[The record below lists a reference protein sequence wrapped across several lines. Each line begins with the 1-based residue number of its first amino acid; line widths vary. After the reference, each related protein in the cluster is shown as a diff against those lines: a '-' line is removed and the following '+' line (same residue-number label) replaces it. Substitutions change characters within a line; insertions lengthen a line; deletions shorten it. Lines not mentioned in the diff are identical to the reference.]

1 MSGAIA
7 TKTEHCPTHGDFE
20 SRNYFGGIWSTCPAC
35 EAIKNEQRRADD
47 ERKEAEARQQRWLR
61 RVGEA
66 GIPERF
72 CNRTLASYH
81 ANTDGQRKALAFA
94 TRYAGSLAEVFA
106 TGRSAL
112 FIGKPG
118 TGKTH
123 LAVGIGMQA
132 MEEGRTVLFCTVLSA
147 LRRIKATWAKGA
159 AESESEAIDLLAGVD
174 LLILDE
180 VGVQFGSD
188 FEKTLMFEVLNE
200 RYNRRNPTILISNL
214 DVAGVRAHLGDR
226 VYDRLREDGGQAV
239 VFDWHSYRAEAGQQ
253 MRLAAGG

>member
-1 MSGAIA
+1 MSEAINTRTDTCQA
-7 TKTEHCPTHGDFE
+7 HGPFE
-20 SRNYFGGIWSTCPAC
+20 SRNYFGSIWSGCPAC
-35 EAIKNEQRRADD
+35 AAIESDRKRAEE
-47 ERKEAEARQQRWLR
+47 ERKEAEVRQQRWQKRL
-61 RVGEA
+61 GEA

-72 CNRTLASYH
+72 TNRTLASYQ
-81 ANTDGQRKALAFA
+81 ASTDGQRKALSFA
-94 TRYAGSLAEVFA
+94 TRYAASLNDVFT

-123 LAVGIGMQA
+123 LAIGIGMQA

-159 AESESEAIDLLAGVD
+159 AESESEAIDLLAGTD

-188 FEKTLMFEVLNE
+188 FEKTLLFEVLNE

-214 DVAGVRAHLGDR
+214 DVAGVRNHLGDR
-226 VYDRLREDGGQAV
+226 VYDRLREDGGAAV

-253 MRLAAGG
+253 MRLASGG